1 MVEYL
6 ACADCENSY
15 WIPDSPCGEPILID
29 QYYNPVTV
37 ATAGRYRVLSLGER
51 SKTSGATQSMRNDMA
66 IEFATFTI
74 TQNQVRYSQRFCMFQ
89 GEAYRESEKPVHHVT
104 AKKTAGNSIC
114 LEAIEHIITAQNNPI
129 RLDIPGTYR
138 VVPDGMHNCNSM
150 VCYDIYG
157 TCCGG

>member
-1 MVEYL
+1 
-6 ACADCENSY
+6 
-15 WIPDSPCGEPILID
+15 
-29 QYYNPVTV
+29 
-37 ATAGRYRVLSLGER
+37 
-51 SKTSGATQSMRNDMA
+51 MA

-74 TQNQVRYSQRFCMFQ
+74 TQNQVAIVSGSGVFE
-89 GEAYRESEKPVHHVT
+89 GEAYRVERKACTSCDGKEDRWEQYLFGGV
-104 AKKTAGNSIC
+104 
-114 LEAIEHIITAQNNPI
+114 EHIITAQNNPI